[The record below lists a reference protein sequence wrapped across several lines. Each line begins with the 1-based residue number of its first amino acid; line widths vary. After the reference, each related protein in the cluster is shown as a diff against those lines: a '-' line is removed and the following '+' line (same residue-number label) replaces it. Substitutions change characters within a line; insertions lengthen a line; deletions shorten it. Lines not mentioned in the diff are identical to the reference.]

1 MMAFDFPPPLDT
13 PELHALRIEV
23 RQFLG
28 EQLKDEPRSRRPFTY
43 LGRHDPAFSAAL
55 GRRGWLGMSLPREFG
70 GRDASVLERYVVY
83 EELLAARAPM
93 GAHAVSERQSGPL
106 IARIG
111 TPEQK
116 QLILPRIVAGEC
128 FFCIGMSEPGSG
140 SDLASVRT
148 RARRVAGGWR
158 IDGRKIW
165 TGGAHRSHYMILLCR
180 SGDPGESR
188 HAGLSQ
194 FLIDM
199 KTPGVICSPLTNM
212 AGEEDFNE
220 VVFDDAFVP
229 DSMLLGEEGEGWKQ
243 VTSELALERSGPE
256 RFLSGLG
263 LLQEL
268 VNRMQWST
276 SDASVVLLGRMLAH
290 MNVLRRMSRSV
301 ASLLQ
306 AGHEPSLQAAVVK
319 DLGTVYE
326 QQTADLLR
334 QVTELEPDVTS
345 DDDYVAAFAE
355 TLLRSP
361 SCTIRGGTK
370 EVLRGIIA
378 RHIGL
383 R

>member
-1 MMAFDFPPPLDT
+1 
-13 PELHALRIEV
+13 
-23 RQFLG
+23 
-28 EQLKDEPRSRRPFTY
+28 
-43 LGRHDPAFSAAL
+43 
-55 GRRGWLGMSLPREFG
+55 
-70 GRDASVLERYVVY
+70 
-83 EELLAARAPM
+83 
-93 GAHAVSERQSGPL
+93 
-106 IARIG
+106 
-111 TPEQK
+111 
-116 QLILPRIVAGEC
+116 
-128 FFCIGMSEPGSG
+128 
-140 SDLASVRT
+140 
-148 RARRVAGGWR
+148 
-158 IDGRKIW
+158 
-165 TGGAHRSHYMILLCR
+165 
-180 SGDPGESR
+180 
-188 HAGLSQ
+188 
-194 FLIDM
+194 
-199 KTPGVICSPLTNM
+199 M

-263 LLQEL
+263 LLEEL
-268 VNRMQWST
+268 VNRPQRST
-276 SDASVVLLGRMLAH
+276 SDASLVLLGRMLAQ

-306 AGHEPSLQAAVVK
+306 AGHEPSLQAAMVK